1 MFHFTAFQT
10 FCILNHVRGLLCALY
25 KTQNTATFSNNFYMY
40 ADYISMKKFKD
51 SNKSKGMAP
60 ICRNWASPIPKWG
73 EGGGGL
79 VCGDGEAPALFELQ
93 VFASALASTWD
104 TPTWPGYLSSWVC
117 SFL

>member
-73 EGGGGL
+73 EGGWAGM
-79 VCGDGEAPALFELQ
+79 
-93 VFASALASTWD
+93 WR
-104 TPTWPGYLSSWVC
+104 W
-117 SFL
+117 

>member
-60 ICRNWASPIPKWG
+60 ICRNWASPIPKWE
-73 EGGGGL
+73 EGGGGWYVEMVRPQL
-79 VCGDGEAPALFELQ
+79 SLNSRYLHLLLPLPGILPRGLGISPAG
-93 VFASALASTWD
+93 FAA
-104 TPTWPGYLSSWVC
+104 
-117 SFL
+117 